1 VSVYTGEYRI
11 AQTGERSPPKFTAQR
26 HSTRPPRARVDKNHR
41 NSDRRAHGS
50 PTWPHQRNIPPKEKR
65 PEYST
70 DPIANQT
77 QNKQKLLRHR
87 TSPAAARSSSA
98 DIAAPIQLP
107 PFAFAGPFLTHPRSG
122 YALATAG
129 GVRVW
134 PRDVVARRVTGG
146 PLFLDKQGDDTGR
159 DSSYACWPV
168 WGFMGSGCDN

>member
-1 VSVYTGEYRI
+1 LPRP
-11 AQTGERSPPKFTAQR
+11 ERDLRQNSPRNATAPGHR
-26 HSTRPPRARVDKNHR
+26 EPEWTRTTAIPTAERM
-41 NSDRRAHGS
+41 AH
-50 PTWPHQRNIPPKEKR
+50 PHQRNSPPKAKR

-134 PRDVVARRVTGG
+134 PRAVVARRVTGG

-159 DSSYACWPV
+159 DSSSACWPV